1 MNPSGYGKRL
11 FRKKYKFTRFDKIK
25 GLFLKRKKKYC
36 REQSKSRLDY
46 QVKHRTF
53 AFVCPNLARVFNHLE
68 RFRCSIGCPFLS
80 VYSVVVLWRLPK
92 PLGLRG
98 AFQGNLL
105 CDQRE
110 AGQVVQSKD
119 GVDATQNTVIIS
131 CYNTVGI
138 IEPSI
143 QLPDLSDLPLAH
155 QKQQIIVHHRHCD
168 EPKRTIFGNVKT
180 LVGLQTTHPI
190 PTKSYQQSFPYSRH
204 LPIEQTRS
212 LPISQSMRPP
222 HTSHNLYPVPTT
234 TAIVCPGF
242 FCLELGRMPTF
253 FVCPFFFLLC
263 TMSYRN
269 PLASAIFVS
278 DFPITPPL
286 FANPRQLFGRRV
298 GITVSRSLDD
308 IIRRLCPSCRRGPRF
323 VLFIFFSMTFLYG

>member
-1 MNPSGYGKRL
+1 MFHRLSIFIRIQRGGSLETAEAVGITWCISGESFVRPAGK
-11 FRKKYKFTRFDKIK
+11 
-25 GLFLKRKKKYC
+25 
-36 REQSKSRLDY
+36 
-46 QVKHRTF
+46 
-53 AFVCPNLARVFNHLE
+53 
-68 RFRCSIGCPFLS
+68 
-80 VYSVVVLWRLPK
+80 
-92 PLGLRG
+92 
-98 AFQGNLL
+98 
-105 CDQRE
+105 

-190 PTKSYQQSFPYSRH
+190 TTKSYQQSFPYSRH

-253 FVCPFFFLLC
+253 FVYPFFFF
-263 TMSYRN
+263 
-269 PLASAIFVS
+269 SALYHELQESTSKRYFCKRFS
-278 DFPITPPL
+278 NYTP
-286 FANPRQLFGRRV
+286 
-298 GITVSRSLDD
+298 
-308 IIRRLCPSCRRGPRF
+308 
-323 VLFIFFSMTFLYG
+323 TFCQPTAIVWPPCWD